1 VGVVPQNGG
10 LGTNTQAR
18 DRTVDSIS
26 RILNRLLVPQ
36 VAASRGVEGVSGLLR
51 TLCDEVKENESWSE
65 PLTSEFVA
73 VRDRLDELRFRD
85 KLVDIKYEEFVDIVL
100 SCGVQVTNFGL
111 AFSPMNLSPFPV
123 FAL

>member
-1 VGVVPQNGG
+1 MNPY
-10 LGTNTQAR
+10 
-18 DRTVDSIS
+18 
-26 RILNRLLVPQ
+26 NRLSVPQ
-36 VAASRGVEGVSGLLR
+36 VAASRGVEGVSGLLQ

-100 SCGVQVTNFGL
+100 SCGVQVANLCL
-111 AFSPMNLSPFPV
+111 AFNPMNLPPFFV
-123 FAL
+123 SSL